1 MTIQPK
7 AVFWT
12 LSYVVA
18 IVLLNWLFAPSQLVE
33 GVTFWK
39 TAWGDLFLANLI
51 VGAVFV
57 LRDYAQREIGHRVLV
72 ATALAAVLTYVFV
85 RLTADPEFAKTIAIA
100 SFVAFLISETA
111 DWGVYSFWKKSL
123 QSRILISSLI
133 AIPLDTVVF
142 QHLAGYLTPAAFV
155 MEVLSKAVG
164 VFVVWQLL
172 KMREAGTQPKVA

>member
-12 LSYVVA
+12 LSYVISILAV
-18 IVLLNWLFAPSQLVE
+18 NWLFAPSQLVE

-57 LRDYAQREIGHRVLV
+57 LRDYAQREIGHRILIATVL
-72 ATALAAVLTYVFV
+72 AGVLTYFMV
-85 RLTADPEFAKTIAIA
+85 DPAIA
-100 SFVAFLISETA
+100 VASLVAFVISETA
-111 DWGVYSFWKKSL
+111 DWSVFSFWKKSV
-123 QSRILISSLI
+123 QSRILVSSMI
-133 AIPLDTVVF
+133 AVPLDTVVF

-164 VFVVWQLL
+164 VFIVWQLL
-172 KMREAGTQPKVA
+172 KMRDQRTAVEAL

>member
-1 MTIQPK
+1 MQPK

-12 LSYVVA
+12 LSYVIA
-18 IVLLNWLFAPSQLVE
+18 IVLLNWLFAPPQLVE

-57 LRDYAQREIGHRVLV
+57 LRDYAQREIGHRILLATLV
-72 ATALAAVLTYVFV
+72 AAGLTYVFV

-100 SFVAFLISETA
+100 SLVAFVISETA
-111 DWGVYSFWKKSL
+111 DWSIFSFWKKSL
-123 QSRILISSLI
+123 QSRILVSSII
-133 AIPLDTVVF
+133 AVPLDTVVF
-142 QHLAGYLTPAAFV
+142 QHLAGYLTPAAFI

-164 VFVVWQLL
+164 VFIVWQLL
-172 KMREAGTQPKVA
+172 KMRESSSQATAL

>member
-12 LSYVVA
+12 LSYIISILAV
-18 IVLLNWLFAPSQLVE
+18 NWLFAPAQLVE

-39 TAWGDLFLANLI
+39 TVWGDLFLANLI

-57 LRDYAQREIGHRVLV
+57 LRDYAQREIGHRILLATLV
-72 ATALAAVLTYVFV
+72 AGVMTYFMV
-85 RLTADPEFAKTIAIA
+85 DPAIA
-100 SFVAFLISETA
+100 VASLVAFVMSETA

-123 QSRILISSLI
+123 QSRILVSSLV

-164 VFVVWQLL
+164 VFIVWQLL
-172 KMREAGTQPKVA
+172 KMREAGAQPKAA

>member
-1 MTIQPK
+1 MALKPK

-12 LSYVVA
+12 VNYVIA
-18 IVLLNWLFAPSQLVE
+18 IVMLNWLFAPSQLVE

-57 LRDYAQREIGHRVLV
+57 LRDYAQREIGHRILV
-72 ATALAAVLTYVFV
+72 ATIVAGLITYFMV
-85 RLTADPEFAKTIAIA
+85 DPAIAIA
-100 SFVAFLISETA
+100 SLVAFVISETA
-111 DWGVYSFWKKSL
+111 DWGIYSFWKKSL
-123 QSRILISSLI
+123 QSRILVSSMI
-133 AIPLDTVVF
+133 AVPLDTVVF

-164 VFVVWQLL
+164 VYVVWQLL
-172 KMREAGTQPKVA
+172 RIRDQNEAAAAH

>member
-1 MTIQPK
+1 MTITPK

-12 LSYVVA
+12 LSYVVSILA
-18 IVLLNWLFAPSQLVE
+18 VNWLFAPAQLVE

-57 LRDYAQREIGHRVLV
+57 LRDYAQREIGHRILLATLLAGIMTYFMVDPAIAVASLV
-72 ATALAAVLTYVFV
+72 AFV
-85 RLTADPEFAKTIAIA
+85 
-100 SFVAFLISETA
+100 ISETA
-111 DWGVYSFWKKSL
+111 DWGVFSFWKKSV
-123 QSRILISSLI
+123 QSRVLVSSLI
-133 AIPLDTVVF
+133 AVPLDTVVF

-164 VFVVWQLL
+164 VYIVWQLL
-172 KMREAGTQPKVA
+172 KMREADSQAIAH

>member
-1 MTIQPK
+1 MKIQPK

-12 LSYVVA
+12 VSYVASILAV
-18 IVLLNWLFAPSQLVE
+18 NWLFAPSQLVE

-57 LRDYAQREIGHRVLV
+57 LRDYAQREIGHRILLATLV
-72 ATALAAVLTYVFV
+72 AGVMTYFMV
-85 RLTADPEFAKTIAIA
+85 DPAIAIA
-100 SFVAFLISETA
+100 SLVAFVMSETA

-123 QSRILISSLI
+123 QSRILVSSLV

-142 QHLAGYLTPAAFV
+142 QHLAGYLTPAAFM

-164 VFVVWQLL
+164 VFIVWQLL
-172 KMREAGTQPKVA
+172 KMREASVQPKVA

>member
-1 MTIQPK
+1 MTLQPK

-12 LSYVVA
+12 LSYIIA
-18 IVLLNWLFAPSQLVE
+18 ILAVNWLFAPSQLVE

-39 TAWGDLFLANLI
+39 TAWGDLFLANLV

-57 LRDYAQREIGHRVLV
+57 LRDYAQREIGHRILL
-72 ATALAAVLTYVFV
+72 ATIIAGILTYFTV
-85 RLTADPEFAKTIAIA
+85 DPAIAIA
-100 SFVAFLISETA
+100 SLVAFVISETA

-123 QSRILISSLI
+123 QSRILVSSLI
-133 AIPLDTVVF
+133 AVPLDTVVF

-164 VFVVWQLL
+164 VFIVWQLL
-172 KMREAGTQPKVA
+172 KMRKAGAHAKAV

>member
-1 MTIQPK
+1 MKIQPK

-12 LSYVVA
+12 LSYIISILAV
-18 IVLLNWLFAPSQLVE
+18 NWLFAPSQLVE

-57 LRDYAQREIGHRVLV
+57 LRDYAQREIGHRILL
-72 ATALAAVLTYVFV
+72 ATLIAGLMTYLMV
-85 RLTADPEFAKTIAIA
+85 DPAIAIA
-100 SFVAFLISETA
+100 SLVAFVMSETA

-123 QSRILISSLI
+123 QSRILVSSLI

-142 QHLAGYLTPAAFV
+142 QHLAGYLTPAAFI

-164 VFVVWQLL
+164 VFIVWQLL
-172 KMREAGTQPKVA
+172 KMREARVQPKVA

>member
-1 MTIQPK
+1 MNIQPK

-12 LSYVVA
+12 VSYVASILAV
-18 IVLLNWLFAPSQLVE
+18 NWLFAPSQLVE

-39 TAWGDLFLANLI
+39 TAGGDLFLANLI

-57 LRDYAQREIGHRVLV
+57 LRDYAQREIGHRILL
-72 ATALAAVLTYVFV
+72 ATLIAGLMTYLTV
-85 RLTADPEFAKTIAIA
+85 DPAIAIA
-100 SFVAFLISETA
+100 SLVAFVISETA

-123 QSRILISSLI
+123 QSRILVSSLI

-142 QHLAGYLTPAAFV
+142 QHLAGYLTPAAFI

-164 VFVVWQLL
+164 VFIVWQLL
-172 KMREAGTQPKVA
+172 KMREARVQPKVA